1 MLCTKIMFSLLLT
14 KSMTVL
20 EEWLQVKERKN
31 WIIRGTLLNVVH
43 YINHNYQFYI
53 DLNKL
58 YEMC

>member
-31 WIIRGTLLNVVH
+31 WIIKGTLVNVVH
-43 YINHNYQFYI
+43 YLPTFHYLLPTSQ
-53 DLNKL
+53 LSVL
-58 YEMC
+58 Y